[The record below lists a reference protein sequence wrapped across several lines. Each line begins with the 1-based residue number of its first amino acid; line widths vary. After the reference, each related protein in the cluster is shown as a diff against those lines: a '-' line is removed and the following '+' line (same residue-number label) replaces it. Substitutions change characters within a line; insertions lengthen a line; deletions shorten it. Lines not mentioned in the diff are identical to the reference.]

1 MRQLILTCTT
11 LFTLSLF
18 AQTNL
23 DSVTVSA
30 TRLAV
35 KKYESGK
42 NITVLSQQEIQQ
54 HPVTTVDELLQYVG
68 GINVN
73 SRGGFGV
80 QADIGM
86 RGSTFSQV
94 LILVD
99 NQRINDPLTAHFNSN
114 VPIPLS
120 EIHHIEIVRG
130 SAAASYGAD
139 AVGGII
145 HVKTQA

>member
-54 HPVTTVDELLQYVG
+54 LPVTSVDELLQYVG

-73 SRGGFGV
+73 SQWWFW
-80 QADIGM
+80 
-86 RGSTFSQV
+86 STGRYRYERKHLFSSTYSS
-94 LILVD
+94 
-99 NQRINDPLTAHFNSN
+99 R
-114 VPIPLS
+114 
-120 EIHHIEIVRG
+120 
-130 SAAASYGAD
+130 
-139 AVGGII
+139 
-145 HVKTQA
+145 